1 MTKRQRLT
9 KRLRASK
16 TEESVEK
23 LEMRGQESKEAKRK
37 TGRKGDRDREMRRE
51 TVVVRG
57 QREGQREE
65 RELRAQSQ
73 RERGEPAQPRAL
85 PK

>member
-37 TGRKGDRDREMRRE
+37 TGRKGTGLADK
-51 TVVVRG
+51 
-57 QREGQREE
+57 EGIKR
-65 RELRAQSQ
+65 LAVSSF
-73 RERGEPAQPRAL
+73 
-85 PK
+85 KV